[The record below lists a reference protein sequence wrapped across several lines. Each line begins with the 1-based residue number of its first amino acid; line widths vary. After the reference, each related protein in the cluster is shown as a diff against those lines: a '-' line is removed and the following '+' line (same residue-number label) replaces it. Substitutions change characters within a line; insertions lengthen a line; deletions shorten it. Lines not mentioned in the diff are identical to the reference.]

1 MAALLA
7 EVTDV
12 ADRFPALA
20 SDQETRVQSLLADA
34 SAVVRSYTKQGFT
47 KTQTVARIRPIGGR
61 LRLPQRPV
69 VSVDSVK
76 VFDYNENLVTIAG
89 WMWDGGNEI
98 WLLVGEVVI
107 NLAEGLRDLFRYNT
121 PLCQV
126 TYTHGYDETPDDIVT
141 VVCGMVARALATPGY
156 GSVQSQTAGPFSQRL
171 SSAAIDGIAA
181 LTDADRR
188 ILNGY
193 GPRAATVELR

>member
-7 EVTDV
+7 ELTDV
-12 ADRFPALA
+12 ADRVPALA
-20 SDQETRVQSLLADA
+20 PDQETRVQSLLSDA
-34 SAVVRSYTKQGFT
+34 SAVVRSYTKQDFT
-47 KTQTVARIRPIGGR
+47 LAQSTTRIRPIGGR

-69 VSVDSVK
+69 IGVDSVK

-89 WMWDGGNEI
+89 WMWDGGNEV

-126 TYTHGYDETPDDIVT
+126 TYTHGYDQTPDDIVT
-141 VVCGMVARALATPGY
+141 VVCGMVGRALATPGY
-156 GSVQSQTAGPFSQRL
+156 GSIQSQTAGPFSQRL
-171 SSAAIDGIAA
+171 SPAAIDGIVA
-181 LTDADRR
+181 LTDSDRK
-188 ILNGY
+188 ILNRY
-193 GPRAATVELR
+193 GPRGSTVELR